1 MVWHNSRVGSISC
14 YCPSGRLSGKH
25 ALTDSIVDPFL
36 GSQSSSFPCGLHA
49 AQRLWLV
56 QWGRKHRGRQHWSKM
71 GCHCSQGPV
80 VLAWNT
86 ESATLFIRERRHI
99 VSWFCRK
106 VYLTSNI
113 SAVSKGNA
121 LNWNPQLRHITSEL
135 WSWVFSEISET
146 NYQPRNC
153 QLNLGALI
161 EHTDRFIMGSFRIC
175 VDMKKR
181 LWNSLP
187 GVFT

>member
-121 LNWNPQLRHITSEL
+121 LNWNPQLRHI
-135 WSWVFSEISET
+135 
-146 NYQPRNC
+146 R
-153 QLNLGALI
+153 ALI
-161 EHTDRFIMGSFRIC
+161 MGLFRDIWKQLPAKKLSTQSRSLNWTHWSFYYGVIPYLC
-175 VDMKKR
+175 KDMKKR